1 MSVVVQ
7 AVVTEWTETA
17 IRNVVGFAL
26 LSGLV
31 ATVAAF
37 GYRVA
42 SARALPIGAGLF
54 AGLGVV
60 VGWLN
65 AVALGRSTMIDGT
78 PLVHYATA
86 VYVLGTIAASAL
98 SAEGGRQVGDR
109 VARDVFDIERLG
121 ATGEIAALVRS
132 ARLPSVVRLP
142 DRIDDAA
149 GYPPVE
155 PSIKRDLAGSAIL
168 LPQVDDD
175 SALRTRLSARLERDY
190 DLGHVSITVGTDG
203 AIDRLEVGGTR
214 PGIAATIPAGT
225 VAVSIRGEPAPAVG
239 AAEPVEVWAV
249 TDGSSRLVATGRLWA
264 TDGDAATVA
273 VDADAADRLA
283 TEPDARYRL
292 AARSEPPDDGFRL
305 LAALRAADGTVR
317 SVTVDDGGSL
327 ENVFVGWVPGTVL
340 AVVRDGEVR
349 PFPADNLTLRAGD
362 DLSVLGTVD
371 ELRSLGLDADDREG
385 TGRAV
390 DAAGSASDR
399 RTATR
404 F

>member
-1 MSVVVQ
+1 MSVVIQ
-7 AVVTEWTETA
+7 TVVSEWTETA
-17 IRNVVGFAL
+17 IRNVIGFAL

-42 SARALPIGAGLF
+42 SARALPVGAGLF

-65 AVALGRSTMIDGT
+65 AVGFGQSTMIDGT

-86 VYVLGTIAASAL
+86 AYVLGTIGASAL
-98 SAEGGRQVGDR
+98 SAEGGRRVGDR
-109 VARDVFDIERLG
+109 IARDVFDIERLG
-121 ATGEIAALVRS
+121 ATGEIAALVRA

-168 LPQVDDD
+168 LPQVDAD
-175 SALRTRLSARLERDY
+175 STLRTRLTSRLERDY
-190 DLGHVSITVGTDG
+190 DLGHVSITVGDDG
-203 AIDRLEVGGTR
+203 AIDRLAIGR
-214 PGIAATIPAGT
+214 SRSGIAATIPAGT

-239 AAEPVEVWAV
+239 AGDPVEIWAI
-249 TDGSSRLVATGRLWA
+249 TDGSSSLVATGRLWA

-283 TEPDARYRL
+283 TGSDTRYRL
-292 AARSEPPDDGFRL
+292 AARSGASDDGFRL

-317 SVTVDDGGSL
+317 SVTVGDGGSL

-340 AVVRDGEVR
+340 AVVRDGEVI
-349 PFPADNLTLRAGD
+349 PFPADNLTLRAD
-362 DLSVLGTVD
+362 DELSVLGTVD
-371 ELRSLGLDADDREG
+371 ELRSVVPDADDRDG
-385 TGRAV
+385 TDRVG
-390 DAAGSASDR
+390 DADDPASDR

-404 F
+404 S

>member
-1 MSVVVQ
+1 MSILAQ

-17 IRNVVGFAL
+17 MRTVVGFAL

-31 ATVAAF
+31 ATVVAF

-42 SARALPIGAGLF
+42 SARALPVGVGLF

-65 AVALGRSTMIDGT
+65 AVGLGRSTILDGT

-86 VYVLGTIAASAL
+86 AYFLGAIAASAL
-98 SAEGGRQVGDR
+98 SAEGGRRVGDR
-109 VARDVFDIERLG
+109 IARDVFDIERLG

-149 GYPPVE
+149 GYPSVE
-155 PSIKRDLAGSAIL
+155 PSIKRDLAGSTVL
-168 LPQVDDD
+168 LPQVDTH
-175 SALRTRLSARLERDY
+175 SALRTRLSSRLERDY
-190 DLGHVSITVGTDG
+190 DLGHVSITVGANG
-203 AIDRLEVGGTR
+203 AIDRLAVGGTR
-214 PGIAATIPAGT
+214 SGIAATIPPGT
-225 VAVSIRGEPAPAVG
+225 VAVSVRGERAPAVG
-239 AAEPVEVWAV
+239 AGDPVEVWTTA
-249 TDGSSRLVATGRLWA
+249 DGSSRLVATGRLWA

-292 AARSEPPDDGFRL
+292 AARSDPPDDGFRL

-371 ELRSLGLDADDREG
+371 ELRSVAPD
-385 TGRAV
+385 GR
-390 DAAGSASDR
+390 S
-399 RTATR
+399 
-404 F
+404 

>member
-1 MSVVVQ
+1 VSVVIQ
-7 AVVTEWTETA
+7 TVVTEWTETA

-42 SARALPIGAGLF
+42 SARALPVGAGLF

-65 AVALGRSTMIDGT
+65 AVGLGRSTMIDGT

-86 VYVLGTIAASAL
+86 AYVLGTIAASAL
-98 SAEGGRQVGDR
+98 SAEGGRRVGDR
-109 VARDVFDIERLG
+109 IARDVFDVERLG

-142 DRIDDAA
+142 DRIDDAE

-168 LPQVDDD
+168 LPQLDDD
-175 SALRTRLSARLERDY
+175 STLRTRLESRLERDY
-190 DLGHVSITVGTDG
+190 DLGHVSITVGGDG
-203 AIDRLEVGGTR
+203 AIDRLAIGRTR
-214 PGIAATIPAGT
+214 SGIAATVPAGT
-225 VAVSIRGEPAPAVG
+225 VSLSIRGEPAPAVG
-239 AAEPVEVWAV
+239 AGDPVEVWA
-249 TDGSSRLVATGRLWA
+249 TADGSSHLVATGRLWA
-264 TDGDAATVA
+264 TDDDAATVA
-273 VDADAADRLA
+273 VDAEAADRLV
-283 TEPDARYRL
+283 TGSDTRFRL
-292 AARSEPPDDGFRL
+292 AARSATPDDGFRL

-340 AVVRDGEVR
+340 AVVRDEEVI

-362 DLSVLGTVD
+362 ELSILGTVD
-371 ELRSLGLDADDREG
+371 ELRSVVPDADDRDGSDRASG
-385 TGRAV
+385 T
-390 DAAGSASDR
+390 DDPASDP

-404 F
+404 S